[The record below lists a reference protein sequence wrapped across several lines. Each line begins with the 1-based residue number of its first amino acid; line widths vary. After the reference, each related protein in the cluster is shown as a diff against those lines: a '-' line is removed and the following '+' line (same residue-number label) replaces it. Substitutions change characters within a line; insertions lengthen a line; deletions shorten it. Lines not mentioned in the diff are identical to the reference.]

1 MPWAVARRYDESM
14 SKAKIA
20 ITLDPDTIAR
30 VRAQVRSR
38 RSPSVSAYIANA
50 VSARLESESMARLVE
65 DLQRE
70 HGRPSREAKAWA
82 RAVLGK

>member
-1 MPWAVARRYDESM
+1 MERGRYDESM

-20 ITLDPDTIAR
+20 ITLEPSTIAR
-30 VRAQVRSR
+30 VRAQVRSH
-38 RSPSVSAYIANA
+38 RSSSVSAYIAGA

-65 DLQRE
+65 DIQRE
-70 HGRPSREAKAWA
+70 HGRPSRKAKEWA